1 MRRREF
7 IAALAGTTAWPGLAR
22 AQQPTT
28 PVIGFLHS
36 ASPAT
41 LRPGN
46 LAGFQQGLAEAGF
59 IEGRNVAIEY
69 RWAEGRNDALPAL
82 AADLMRREVAV
93 IVTMSTV
100 PCALAAK
107 AATQTVPIVFLIGAD
122 PVEFGLVAS
131 LSRPGGN
138 LTGVSTLAGAT
149 AAKRLQML
157 HEVVPRADPIAL
169 LVDPINVANEAE
181 VIANAAR
188 ALGVRLLVLNAARA
202 ADIEPEF
209 GRLVAEHAGALIV
222 GADPLFYT
230 LRDEIAAQAV
240 RHAIPTIDM
249 DRMTVLAG
257 GLMSYGPD
265 VTGTARIVGAYAG
278 RILKGAKSSDLPVQ
292 LSTKLELAINLKT
305 AKALGLDVPTSIL
318 VRADEVIE

>member
-7 IAALAGTTAWPGLAR
+7 IAGLGAAAWPAVAR
-22 AQQPTT
+22 AQQPTK
-28 PVIGFLHS
+28 PVIGFLQS
-36 ASPAT
+36 ASPT
-41 LRPGN
+41 TTRPGN
-46 LAGFQQGLAEAGF
+46 LAGFQQGLAEIGF

-82 AADLMRREVAV
+82 AADLVRHEVAV

-107 AATQTVPIVFLIGAD
+107 AATQTIPVVFMIGAD
-122 PVEFGLVAS
+122 PVEFGLVVS

-149 AAKRLQML
+149 AAKRFQLL
-157 HEVVPRADPIAL
+157 HEVIPRADPIAV
-169 LVDPINVANEAE
+169 LVNPTNVANEAKE
-181 VIANAAR
+181 IANSAGI
-188 ALGVRLLVLNAARA
+188 LGVRLLVLNATRA
-202 ADIEPEF
+202 SDIEVAF
-209 GRLVAEHAGALIV
+209 DKLVAGRAGALV
-222 GADPLFYT
+222 VAADPLFYT
-230 LRDEIAAQAV
+230 LRDEIAAQAM

-249 DRMTVLAG
+249 DRVTALAG

-265 VTGTARIVGAYAG
+265 VIGTARIVGTYAG

-292 LSTKLELAINLKT
+292 LSTKLELVINLKT
-305 AKALGLDVPTSIL
+305 ARGLGLTVPQGLIAL
-318 VRADEVIE
+318 ADEVIE